1 MKIAMLCSGHAVDDA
16 RVTYKQAGSLAR
28 AGHDVI
34 VFGQESGDFACPRL
48 TLKRIAPRHASL
60 RKRAGLVRV
69 LAREAI
75 AWGPDVVTCH
85 EPESVVAGLRVR
97 AATGCK
103 VIFDV
108 HELFHESLSSRLIW
122 PLGPAV
128 RAGSIY
134 LLRELGRRVDW
145 VTVVSP
151 PNQRFYGDVRHD
163 GRVDIIHNSPKV
175 DEFLT
180 CSQDTQGPVLICHE
194 GDLNPGRGMTQ
205 MLEALAIARR
215 QADVRMLILGRV
227 EKAYQAQYDQL
238 VARHGLADAIE
249 GPKWIKYNLLGQE
262 VARAQ
267 IGIVAMQPTPNNYG
281 SLSNKIYSY
290 MACGHATVVPKGS
303 ATSDL
308 VLGEQAGIAVDTTNP
323 EAIAEAFV
331 RLAKDPDLR
340 SQLGANGRR
349 AIMEKYGW
357 HKMEERLLDIYAQL
371 ERELQQTHP

>member
-1 MKIAMLCSGHAVDDA
+1 
-16 RVTYKQAGSLAR
+16 
-28 AGHDVI
+28 
-34 VFGQESGDFACPRL
+34 
-48 TLKRIAPRHASL
+48 
-60 RKRAGLVRV
+60 
-69 LAREAI
+69 
-75 AWGPDVVTCH
+75 
-85 EPESVVAGLRVR
+85 
-97 AATGCK
+97 
-103 VIFDV
+103 
-108 HELFHESLSSRLIW
+108 
-122 PLGPAV
+122 
-128 RAGSIY
+128 
-134 LLRELGRRVDW
+134 
-145 VTVVSP
+145 
-151 PNQRFYGDVRHD
+151 
-163 GRVDIIHNSPKV
+163 
-175 DEFLT
+175 
-180 CSQDTQGPVLICHE
+180 
-194 GDLNPGRGMTQ
+194 MTQ